1 MDTDLA
7 WTKWGATDPYFGVL
21 SDPRYR
27 RNTIKENLASFF
39 SSGHAHVDELL
50 MKIER
55 SFGPIGRQ
63 SVIDFGCGVGR
74 LSLPLAGHFQNV
86 VGADV
91 SEPMLAE
98 ARCNADRA
106 SLNNVTFVRSD
117 DGLSTMEGGCDL
129 VNSYIVFQHIP
140 AVRGMKIMAELV
152 ARVAPGGVAS
162 IHVCVSH
169 LGGTLAKL
177 VDVAHRIP
185 MAHRLLNTWRGQPV
199 GEPIMEMNAYDFGAI
214 AHLLDKA
221 GFGSLVVEPQ
231 VHGRFMTV
239 NILARRHRPS

>member
-7 WTKWGATDPYFGVL
+7 WAKWGATDPYFGVL

-27 RNTIKENLASFF
+27 RNSIKANLASFF
-39 SSGHAHVDELL
+39 SSGHAHVDDLL
-50 MKIER
+50 SKIEQ

-63 SVIDFGCGVGR
+63 RVIDFGCGVGR
-74 LSLPLAGHFQNV
+74 LSLPLAAHFQNV
-86 VGADV
+86 IGADV

-106 SLNNVTFVRSD
+106 SLDNVTFVRSD
-117 DGLSTMEGGCDL
+117 DGLSTIEGGCDL

-140 AVRGMKIMAELV
+140 TVRGMKIMAELV
-152 ARVAPGGVAS
+152 AKVNPGGVVS

-169 LGGTLAKL
+169 LGNTLEKL
-177 VDVAHRIP
+177 ANAAHRIP
-185 MAHRLLNTWRGQPV
+185 LAHGLLNTWRGQSFDD
-199 GEPIMEMNAYDFGAI
+199 PIMEMNIYKFSKI
-214 AHLLDKA
+214 ANLLYKT

-231 VHGRFMTV
+231 VHGRFMTM
-239 NILARRHRPS
+239 NILARRHRSS